1 MKRVLWYMIN
11 IILAGAFFSACA
23 VNPVTGK
30 REFMLLSES
39 DEIQLGNT
47 TDKSIVEMYG
57 IYDDADLRR
66 YISDRG
72 NKMVAISHRPN
83 LKFEFKVMDSPV
95 INAFAVPG
103 GYVYITRGILAY
115 LNNEAEL
122 AGVVGHEI
130 GHVTARHSAKQYSNA
145 QLAQLGLGLGSVLS
159 EDFARYSGLAAQG
172 IGLLFLKFSRDNERQ
187 SDDLGVE
194 YSTKVGYDA
203 REMANFFVTLDRM
216 QGKESSGGLPDWFA
230 THPNPADRIVKIR
243 SEAQIWQQK
252 TGAADLTINR
262 DVYMNKINGIVFGP
276 NPRQGFTENNMF
288 YHPDMKFQFPLPAG
302 WATTNLPTQVQIL
315 SADEQAAIVFSI
327 AAQKSA
333 ADAASGFI
341 TGTKATVSSQ
351 EDLRVNGMP
360 AKRLRSSLAGQSGPL
375 EILSYFIEK
384 DDAVFMFH
392 GFTAQTLFQQY
403 QSVFEATMKGFA
415 TLTDR
420 QKLTVKPDR
429 IRIRKVEKTVTLE
442 QALRNFG
449 TPESKLQELSL
460 MNGKELNESLT
471 SGTLI
476 KTIDK

>member
-1 MKRVLWYMIN
+1 
-11 IILAGAFFSACA
+11 
-23 VNPVTGK
+23 
-30 REFMLLSES
+30 
-39 DEIQLGNT
+39 
-47 TDKSIVEMYG
+47 
-57 IYDDADLRR
+57 
-66 YISDRG
+66 
-72 NKMVAISHRPN
+72 
-83 LKFEFKVMDSPV
+83 
-95 INAFAVPG
+95 
-103 GYVYITRGILAY
+103 
-115 LNNEAEL
+115 
-122 AGVVGHEI
+122 
-130 GHVTARHSAKQYSNA
+130 
-145 QLAQLGLGLGSVLS
+145 
-159 EDFARYSGLAAQG
+159 
-172 IGLLFLKFSRDNERQ
+172 
-187 SDDLGVE
+187 
-194 YSTKVGYDA
+194 
-203 REMANFFVTLDRM
+203 
-216 QGKESSGGLPDWFA
+216 
-230 THPNPADRIVKIR
+230 
-243 SEAQIWQQK
+243 
-252 TGAADLTINR
+252 
-262 DVYMNKINGIVFGP
+262 
-276 NPRQGFTENNMF
+276 
-288 YHPDMKFQFPLPAG
+288 
-302 WATTNLPTQVQIL
+302 L

-476 KTIDK
+476 KTIEK